1 MKTLMLRRCCYLPRY
16 GARGSQL
23 QSIREDIGMRHTRRS
38 TRISYAE
45 PPANLDDLQLDNGE
59 ENGMSTARQ
68 TRHGS
73 RRNRD
78 IAELQQRQQELAQ
91 EELELIRPQKR
102 SKHNHRP
109 ATSSSKDFDWRD
121 YISEDTLKHVDKT
134 MLPEIPT
141 DSNGEIAGLIKTWYY
156 QFVMSWFNNVCDSYI
171 TTVLY
176 SIRPLWKDIKF
187 DEILVLKELANID
200 QYNDDEN
207 DEKSLV
213 DTLKLKLL
221 RLLMNTKKV
230 ELIDWDQLVPQQLNN
245 YHPTHSYPIDHQK
258 FIDLPLIKQFEC
270 YYYIIKIIETK
281 SMTFKNYLNNHLEIF
296 QFPIIA
302 SDTDPNLQIMIMPTH
317 GSIVE
322 VNTTTVTNSETSKLH
337 IPIKLSNCVIT
348 KETSTEKEL
357 IHLDYSQEIDSYL
370 DSIKIEYNV
379 KTWDWPTFLEYI
391 KNANETETHWLTEFI
406 EIKMTHLLYSAKLI
420 IQREKAKQIAELMT
434 RRKRSSRLVAREE
447 ETKKKEVNDFIN
459 EKLDERDHFLKN
471 RHRSL
476 AKYNKRLKDILWN
489 LLWFKF
495 DQDFKLIKLQEKNI
509 IKLIEGDQ
517 KLTPTDSRILNHGAY
532 FTRSI
537 IDIGDESMYIH
548 NSILKKS
555 TVEEIPKELCLTTK
569 DLTMAK
575 ENNIELNNILEPDN
589 QDWIFHCI
597 CDDDTLKQFNNEN
610 EQEILNNS
618 NVYNHKLICCDL
630 CHIWEHWDCQPQEN
644 IDYLSQMHTPVPKK
658 GAAIEPIKSLGER
671 DFAIVTLGKISKQQ
685 YNVKNEENM
694 DARSDS
700 YRRSARLA
708 TVVDTNGHDQSAEI
722 EYEEQQ
728 HESHSLLR
736 PTDLRSRYGQA
747 SPYICGFCMKLLEKE
762 LRNVFTPELEIIRF
776 KQRKGH
782 DDRERRKQKKL
793 EKEKLQAVTE
803 TTDVVSNDNSPFI
816 QASQSSDIQFQPTSL
831 VNNVVITPSN
841 NATPASIQDTVHDK
855 IQVDSINNSIGN

>member
-1 MKTLMLRRCCYLPRY
+1 
-16 GARGSQL
+16 
-23 QSIREDIGMRHTRRS
+23 MRPTRRS

-45 PPANLDDLQLDNGE
+45 PPANLDDLQLESE
-59 ENGMSTARQ
+59 ENVGIPATTRQ

-78 IAELQQRQQELAQ
+78 IAELEQKQQELAQ
-91 EELELIRPQKR
+91 EELEFIRPQKR
-102 SKHNHRP
+102 SKHGYKP
-109 ATSSSKDFDWRD
+109 VSKDFDWRD

-134 MLPEIPT
+134 ILPEIPV

-187 DEILVLKELANID
+187 DEILVLKELA
-200 QYNDDEN
+200 DDM
-207 DEKSLV
+207 DPVDDTSLI

-230 ELIDWDQLVPQQLNN
+230 ELIDWDTNVLQQLNN
-245 YHPTHSYPIDHQK
+245 YHPTHSYPIDIK

-281 SMTFKNYLNNHLEIF
+281 SMTFKNYLNNNLDIF
-296 QFPIIA
+296 QFPIIT
-302 SDTDPNLQIMIMPTH
+302 SNTDPNLQIMIMPTH
-317 GSIVE
+317 GSIIE
-322 VNTTTVTNSETSKLH
+322 VNTTIIDPETSKLH
-337 IPIKLSNCVIT
+337 IPIKLSNCIIT

-370 DSIKIEYNV
+370 NSIKIDYNV

-391 KNANETETHWLTEFI
+391 KTSDQGKDWLTQFI

-447 ETKKKEVNDFIN
+447 ETKKKEVNDLIN
-459 EKLDERDHFLKN
+459 GKLDERDHFLKN

-509 IKLIEGDQ
+509 IKLIEGDE
-517 KLTPTDSRILNHGAY
+517 KLTPTDNKILDHGAY

-537 IDIGDESMYIH
+537 IDIGDESMYLH
-548 NSILKKS
+548 NSIIKKS
-555 TVEEIPKELCLTTK
+555 TIEEIPKELCLTLK
-569 DLTMAK
+569 DLEMAK
-575 ENNIELNNILEPDN
+575 QNHIELNNITEPDN

-597 CDDDTLKQFNNEN
+597 CDDATLKQFNGANE
-610 EQEILNNS
+610 EEIVTNH
-618 NVYNHKLICCDL
+618 NVFNHKLICCDL
-630 CHIWEHWDCQPQEN
+630 CHVWEHWDCQPQEN

-658 GAAIEPIKSLGER
+658 GAVIEPMKSLGER
-671 DFAIVTLGKISKQQ
+671 DFAIVILGKISKQQ
-685 YNVKNEENM
+685 HTPKNEDTE
-694 DARSDS
+694 DVRSDT

-708 TVVDTNGHDQSAEI
+708 TVDTNDLDQSVET
-722 EYEEQQ
+722 EDEQQ
-728 HESHSLLR
+728 QSRSLLR

-747 SPYICGFCMKLLEKE
+747 SPYICGFCLKLLEKE

-782 DDRERRKQKKL
+782 DDRERRKQKKM
-793 EKEKLQAVTE
+793 EREKLQVVTE
-803 TTDVVSNDNSPFI
+803 TPNVLSNVSSPYMNN
-816 QASQSSDIQFQPTSL
+816 SQSSDIGSLPTPL
-831 VNNVVITPSN
+831 VDNVVTNPSDNVSPPLTIT
-841 NATPASIQDTVHDK
+841 HDNTQFNP
-855 IQVDSINNSIGN
+855 IDDRFS